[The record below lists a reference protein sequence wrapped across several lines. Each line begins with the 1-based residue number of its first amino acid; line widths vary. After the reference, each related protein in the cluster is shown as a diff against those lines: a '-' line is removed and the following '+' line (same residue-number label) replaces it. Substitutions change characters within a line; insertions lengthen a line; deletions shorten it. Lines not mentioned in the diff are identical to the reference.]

1 MTSVP
6 QTILVA
12 EDDPKTSA
20 SIKLYLENAGYH
32 VRTAETGSDALALA
46 RRLSPALVI
55 LDIMLPHL
63 NGLDV
68 CRLLRA
74 ESQVPIIMLTART
87 LEEDR
92 VLGFDLGADDYVTK
106 PFSPRELVRRV
117 QAILRRAAPSDIE
130 FQAPQQFGNLLIDV
144 TRHEVTI
151 DGNPVALTATEFKL
165 LAVICQAPGR
175 VFTREELVE
184 RVFGNAYEGL
194 ARTIDAHVMNLRR
207 KIKDDP
213 RHPALI
219 LTVYGVGY
227 KFADHVS

>member
-1 MTSVP
+1 MN

-20 SIKLYLENAGYH
+20 SIQLYLENAGYR
-32 VRTAETGSDALALA
+32 VEAAMTGTEALTLA
-46 RRLSPALVI
+46 RKSLPDLII
-55 LDIMLPHL
+55 LDIMLPQL

-92 VLGFDLGADDYVTK
+92 ILGFDLGADDYVTK

-117 QAILRRAAPSDIE
+117 QAILRRSTAQDHSPR
-130 FQAPQQFGNLLIDV
+130 QYGRLIIDTSRHDV
-144 TRHEVTI
+144 SINGRSI
-151 DGNPVALTATEFKL
+151 SLTTTEFKL
-165 LAVICQAPGR
+165 LDVLSQSPGQ
-175 VFTREELVE
+175 VFTRKSLVNQL
-184 RVFGNAYEGL
+184 FGQGYEGL
-194 ARTIDAHVMNLRR
+194 NRTIDAHVMNLRK
-207 KIKDDP
+207 KIEPDP
-213 RHPALI
+213 QYPTFI

-227 KFADHVS
+227 KFSDYVS